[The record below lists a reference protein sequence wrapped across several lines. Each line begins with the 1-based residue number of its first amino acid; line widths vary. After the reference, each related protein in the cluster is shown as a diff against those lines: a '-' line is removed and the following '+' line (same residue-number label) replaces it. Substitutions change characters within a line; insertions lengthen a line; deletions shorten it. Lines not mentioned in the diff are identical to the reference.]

1 MLASFVRRLRER
13 RSRRLDAEPGALPRG
28 SGWDR
33 LAHDPT
39 FDFTRRMAESPG
51 GQPPRVR
58 WRARG

>member
-1 MLASFVRRLRER
+1 VLASLVRRLRER
-13 RSRRLDAEPGALPRG
+13 SSRLRSADLNALARG

-39 FDFTRRMAESPG
+39 FDLTQRMAESPG

-58 WRARG
+58 W